1 MLELE
6 HGFRVID
13 AHVELE
19 PDQAR
24 RRPDGAGP
32 EQIEREL
39 RQAGIVRGLVHPPAR
54 ATAEL
59 RERNSYLRTNN
70 AIARMAVDRSFDALA
85 RVAGGR
91 APGSGPGARLRNVAR
106 SRESWQTSPGDIEQY
121 AYDERFAGF
130 MLDPTADGLPGPAV
144 LERLAEVDR
153 PVLTYGGRGFPPER
167 IESTLLEYEFP
178 LIVAHFGGYPLD
190 EELMGAAIEL
200 LGRHERCFLDT
211 SYVRLRE
218 YLERAVME
226 HPDRVVF
233 GSGAPAAHPN
243 VAAVEILTLDVP
255 EDAMRKIFAK
265 NLERAFEGA
274 ASEL

>member
-13 AHVELE
+13 AHIELE

-24 RRPDGAGP
+24 RRPDAAGP

-39 RQAGIVRGLVHPPAR
+39 RQAGIVRGLAHPPAR

-59 RERNSYLRTNN
+59 REGDGYLRANN

-85 RVAGGR
+85 RVTGER
-91 APGSGPGARLRNVAR
+91 APGSGPGARLRNVTR
-106 SRESWQTSPGDIEQY
+106 SRESWQTGPADIEQY

-144 LERLAEVDR
+144 LERLAEVDQ

-178 LIVAHFGGYPLD
+178 LIVAHFGGYPLY

-200 LGRHERCFLDT
+200 LDRHERCFLDT

-243 VAAVEILTLDVP
+243 VAVMEILTLDVP